1 MRTLKTQA
9 VLIIPFLFFLESC
22 QNQKS
27 KDITAEVED
36 SPVLLPEK
44 PTQSEESAEGPLEMK
59 LKAIGLPEPH
69 HYKVLIEWRA
79 TNVEPSVFFII
90 KRNDWNEGRV
100 VQGGQSFYYDEQVLE
115 GEKYT
120 YQVQMINGPKTGV
133 ADWAQIK
140 IPQDK
145 VFEGENEIVS
155 GKLDQYARVFL
166 KNQVRLFWLG
176 EDFEIKTQEIFSE
189 GGVLEA
195 FPVEQ
200 KQASVGDPGLHAG
213 DLKIIARKLVGDLF
227 IRADGQRGGRGVTG
241 EKGPTGKNGGV
252 GPDTF
257 LHWGKPGAMPPGAAL
272 HRGYYFVCDPPRAP
286 GQSGETGGQG
296 LPGEQGRRGGNSAK
310 VDVKIL
316 EVQEGE
322 VFFTNRPGRGGPGG
336 FGGEGGDGGE
346 GGPPG
351 QIDWLSHASKMPEG
365 ADLNVFHQCQPKQGD
380 KGNLGAIGQEG
391 SEGEEGYQALFCLR
405 LGDVQSGHCPR

>member
-1 MRTLKTQA
+1 MRTSKSNA
-9 VLIIPFLFFLESC
+9 LFFILVLSLLGGC
-22 QNQKS
+22 QNQHS
-27 KDITAEVED
+27 KDALAESED

-44 PTQSEESAEGPLEMK
+44 PTQSGEASEGPLEIK
-59 LKAIGLPEPH
+59 LNAIGLPEPH
-69 HYKVLIEWRA
+69 QYKVLIEWRA
-79 TNVEPSVFFII
+79 TNLEPSVFFII

-133 ADWAQIK
+133 ADWSEIQ

-145 VFEGENEIVS
+145 VFEGENEIV
-155 GKLDQYARVFL
+155 GGFLGQYNRIFF

-176 EDFEIKTQEIFSE
+176 EDFEIRTQEIYSD

-195 FPVEQ
+195 FPQDQ
-200 KQASVGDPGLHAG
+200 KQAALGNPGLAAG
-213 DLKIIARKLVGDLF
+213 SLKIKARKLVGDLF
-227 IRADGQRGGRGVTG
+227 IRADGQMGGRGETG
-241 EKGPTGKNGGV
+241 EKGTTGKNGGV

-257 LHWGKPGAMPPGAAL
+257 LHWGKPESMPPGAAL
-272 HRGYYFVCDPPRAP
+272 HRGYYFVCDPPRPP
-286 GQSGETGGQG
+286 GQTGEVGGQG
-296 LPGEQGRRGGNSAK
+296 LPGAPGKRGGNSAK
-310 VDVKIL
+310 VDVQIT
-316 EVQEGE
+316 EVQDGE
-322 VFFTNRPGRGGPGG
+322 VYFTNRPGKGGPGG

-351 QIDWLSHASKMPEG
+351 QIDWQSYASKMPEG
-365 ADLNVFHQCQPKQGD
+365 ADNNVFHQCQPQQGA
-380 KGNLGAIGQEG
+380 KGPQGETGPDG
-391 SEGEEGYQALFCLR
+391 GEGEEGYQALFCLR